1 MRWFDHKG
9 SRMIEMHLG
18 GLGFD
23 PKNMSP
29 IVLLRDAEERNFLPI
44 WIGMF
49 EAAAI
54 AMELQDF
61 KPPRPMTHDLLITF
75 AENFNATFER
85 IIINEINDNTF
96 YAIIDLVQEDTKKKI
111 RIDAR
116 PSDAIAVAVRVQ
128 SPIFVSESV
137 MMTAKMVNAE
147 KDEKETEKFNSFI
160 DNIKPEDFSKYFDSR

>member
-1 MRWFDHKG
+1 
-9 SRMIEMHLG
+9 MIEMHLG

-29 IVLLRDAEERNFLPI
+29 IVLLRDTEERNFLPI
-44 WIGMF
+44 WIGRV

-54 AMELQDF
+54 EMELQDF
-61 KPPRPMTHDLLITF
+61 NPPRPMTHDLLIKF
-75 AENFNATFER
+75 AENLGAKVDR

-96 YAIIDLVQEDTKKKI
+96 FAVVDLIKKDGGEKI

-116 PSDAIAVAVRVQ
+116 PSDAIAIAVR
-128 SPIFVSESV
+128 SKSSIFVSESV
-137 MMTAKMVNAE
+137 MMKAKMVNAE

-160 DNIKPEDFSKYFDSR
+160 DNIKPEDFSSYFDNR

>member
-1 MRWFDHKG
+1 
-9 SRMIEMHLG
+9 MIEMHLG

-29 IVLLRDAEERNFLPI
+29 IVLLRDTEERNFLPI

-61 KPPRPMTHDLLITF
+61 KPPRPMTHDLLIKF
-75 AENFNATFER
+75 ADNLCAKIDR
-85 IIINEINDNTF
+85 VVINEINDNTF
-96 YAIIDLVQEDTKKKI
+96 FAVVDLIKEENSEKI

-116 PSDAIAVAVRVQ
+116 PSDAIAIAVR
-128 SPIFVSESV
+128 SKSRIFVSESV
-137 MMTAKMVNAE
+137 MMKAKMVNAE

-160 DNIKPEDFSKYFDSR
+160 DNIKPEDFSSYFDSR

>member
-1 MRWFDHKG
+1 
-9 SRMIEMHLG
+9 MIEMHLG

-29 IVLLRDAEERNFLPI
+29 IVLLRDTEERNFLPI

-61 KPPRPMTHDLLITF
+61 KPPRPMTHDLLIKF
-75 AENFNATFER
+75 ADNLGAKIDR
-85 IIINEINDNTF
+85 VVINEINDNTF
-96 YAIIDLVQEDTKKKI
+96 FAVVDLIKGENSEKI

-116 PSDAIAVAVRVQ
+116 PSDAIAIAVR
-128 SPIFVSESV
+128 SKSSIFVSESV
-137 MMTAKMVNAE
+137 MMKAKMVNAE

-160 DNIKPEDFSKYFDSR
+160 DNIKPEDFSSYFDSH